1 MAVPRV
7 SQLVGGPAIRL
18 PIGRRGVMRLL
29 VAIFVLGAWELMA
42 RVGIID
48 PFFFSSPSAIWNV
61 LVQQFSRGTIWRHL
75 LVTFQEALWG
85 LALGFV
91 VGAVLAWVTTRS
103 EVIADLLEPVL
114 LLLNAVPRIVL
125 APIFVMWLGLGLQSK
140 VAVSFFLV
148 FVVIFFAVYA
158 GIREVD
164 RALVERLII
173 LGGSWRDLLLEVY
186 VPSVLSW
193 VFSSLRVAV
202 GFAFTGAIV
211 GEFVGSS
218 AGLGY
223 LMNLFVD
230 GRRTILFVTHDLDE
244 AISLADRVVVLRAGP
259 SSRVRTDRVV
269 DIPRPRHLTEVRTH
283 PVFAAMSQELWDE
296 LFEEVAGAYGRYS
309 I

>member
-1 MAVPRV
+1 MVATTSEEAGARAPAASTRRRGPVSRRALARLVVAAVI
-7 SQLVGGPAIRL
+7 VGG
-18 PIGRRGVMRLL
+18 
-29 VAIFVLGAWELMA
+29 WELAA
-42 RVGIID
+42 RVGFID
-48 PFFFSSPSAIWNV
+48 PFFFSSPSAIAAV
-61 LVQQFSRGTIWRHL
+61 LAQQFSRGTIWRHL

-91 VGAVLAWVTTRS
+91 VGAVLAWIATRS
-103 EVIADLLEPVL
+103 QTIADLLEPVL

-164 RALVERLII
+164 RSLVERLII
-173 LGGSWRDLLLEVY
+173 LGGSWRDLLIEVY
-186 VPSVLSW
+186 IPSVLSW
-193 VFSSLRVAV
+193 VFASLRVAV

-223 LMNLFVD
+223 LMNFAT
-230 GRRTILFVTHDLDE
+230 GSQN
-244 AISLADRVVVLRAGP
+244 ASLLMSTVVLIMVFIALLFALLERAE
-259 SSRVRTDRVV
+259 RR
-269 DIPRPRHLTEVRTH
+269 LM
-283 PVFAAMSQELWDE
+283 AWK
-296 LFEEVAGAYGRYS
+296 
-309 I
+309 